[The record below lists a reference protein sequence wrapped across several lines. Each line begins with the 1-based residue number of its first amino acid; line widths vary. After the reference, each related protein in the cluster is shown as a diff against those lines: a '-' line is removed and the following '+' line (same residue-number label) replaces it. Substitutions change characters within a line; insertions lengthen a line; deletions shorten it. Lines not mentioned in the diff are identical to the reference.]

1 MGISGNLQTMALAE
15 LLQWLAEGSKTG
27 TLRLDNG
34 KVEKKIHFFDGRVV
48 STAST
53 DPKERLGH
61 FLVSHGYIGETELA
75 KAMEMQE
82 SNKMLL
88 GKILTTIGL
97 ISEEELD
104 NMIHL
109 KSEETIYDLF
119 SWKEGEFQ
127 FLDGELPEKTLQPI
141 DLNVTSLVFRGTQR
155 LDEWGR
161 IRQYIPSAQ
170 AVPVSI
176 RELDSDDPAQKAV
189 LEAIDDDRT
198 IAEIAMHTHSS
209 EFHVCRILV
218 DEIEAGN
225 VKVVRP
231 RSVEVQD
238 APQVSPAEASSVDG
252 LLRKAQQLLDG
263 GQYLAALRHLR
274 AAKSLAPERKT
285 VLAAVSAGEK
295 TIREVL
301 LGAGI
306 ELSAVP
312 RISSEVTDVSQLDI
326 SPDEGFILSRINGSM
341 DIQTIVTISPMAPL
355 EAELVFLRLKTA
367 GYIELDQKAKR
378 K

>member
-34 KVEKKIHFFDGRVV
+34 KVEKRIHFFDGRIV

-97 ISEEELD
+97 ISEDDLD
-104 NMIHL
+104 RMIYL

-170 AVPVSI
+170 AVPVSVAAI
-176 RELDSDDPAQKAV
+176 TSDDPAEAAV

-218 DEIEAGN
+218 DHIEAGRI
-225 VKVVRP
+225 KVVRP
-231 RSVEVQD
+231 RGVSTQQVATE
-238 APQVSPAEASSVDG
+238 VSPAEASSVEG
-252 LLRKAQQLLDG
+252 LLTKAERLLDDD
-263 GQYLAALRHLR
+263 QYLAALRHLR
-274 AAKSLAPERKT
+274 AAKSLDPEKKS
-285 VLAAVSAGEK
+285 VVQAVADGERA
-295 TIREVL
+295 IREVL
-301 LGAGI
+301 LRAGI
-306 ELSAVP
+306 ELTKVP

-341 DIQTIVTISPMAPL
+341 DIQTIITISPMAPL
-355 EAELVFLRLKTA
+355 EAELVFFRLNNA
-367 GYIELDQKAKR
+367 GYIELGEKPKR
-378 K
+378 

>member
-27 TLRLDNG
+27 TLRLDDG
-34 KVEKKIHFFDGRVV
+34 KVEKRIHFFDGRIV

-53 DPKERLGH
+53 DPKEQLGH

-97 ISEEELD
+97 ISEEDLD
-104 NMIHL
+104 SMIQL

-119 SWKEGEFQ
+119 AWKEGEFQ
-127 FLDGELPEKTLQPI
+127 FLDGELPEKSLQPI
-141 DLNVTSLVFRGTQR
+141 DLDVTSLVFRGTHR

-170 AVPVSI
+170 AVPVSL
-176 RELDSDDPAQKAV
+176 RRLDSDDAAEKAV

-218 DEIEAGN
+218 DRIEVGDI
-225 VKVVRP
+225 KIVRP
-231 RSVEVQD
+231 RSVEIQG

-252 LLRKAQQLLDG
+252 LVRKAQQLLDG
-263 GQYLAALRHLR
+263 GQFFAALRHLR
-274 AAKSLAPERKT
+274 AAKSLAPERKA
-285 VLAAVSAGEK
+285 VLEAVSAGEK
-295 TIREVL
+295 RIREVL
-301 LGAGI
+301 VGAGI

-312 RISSEVTDVSQLDI
+312 RISAEVTDVSQLDI
-326 SPDEGFILSRINGSM
+326 SPDEGFILSRINGTM

-355 EAELVFLRLKTA
+355 EAELVFLRLKNA
-367 GYIELDQKAKR
+367 GYIELDD
-378 K
+378 

>member
-1 MGISGNLQTMALAE
+1 
-15 LLQWLAEGSKTG
+15 
-27 TLRLDNG
+27 
-34 KVEKKIHFFDGRVV
+34 
-48 STAST
+48 
-53 DPKERLGH
+53 
-61 FLVSHGYIGETELA
+61 
-75 KAMEMQE
+75 
-82 SNKMLL
+82 
-88 GKILTTIGL
+88 
-97 ISEEELD
+97 
-104 NMIHL
+104 
-109 KSEETIYDLF
+109 DLF

-161 IRQYIPSAQ
+161 IRQHIPSAQ
-170 AVPVSI
+170 AVPVSV
-176 RELDSDDPAQKAV
+176 RELDSDDPAHKAV
-189 LEAIDDDRT
+189 LEAVDDDRT

-218 DEIEAGN
+218 DEIEAGK

-231 RSVEVQD
+231 RSIERRG

-274 AAKSLAPERKT
+274 AAKSLAPEKKT
-285 VLAAVSAGEK
+285 VLQTVSAGEK

-301 LGAGI
+301 VGAGI

-367 GYIELDQKAKR
+367 GYIELDQRTKSK
-378 K
+378 

>member
-34 KVEKKIHFFDGRVV
+34 KVEKRIHFFDGRIV
-48 STAST
+48 STGST
-53 DPKERLGH
+53 DPKEQLGH

-75 KAMEMQE
+75 KALEMQE

-97 ISEEELD
+97 ISEEDLD
-104 NMIHL
+104 EMIRL
-109 KSEETIYDLF
+109 KSEETVYDLF

-127 FLDGELPEKTLQPI
+127 FLDGELPEGTLQPI

-161 IRQYIPSAQ
+161 IRQYIPSSQ
-170 AVPVSI
+170 AVPVSVATLTS
-176 RELDSDDPAQKAV
+176 EDAAEAAV
-189 LEAIDDDRT
+189 LEAVDDDRT

-209 EFHVCRILV
+209 EFHVCRILIEQV
-218 DEIEAGN
+218 EAGK
-225 VKVVRP
+225 VKIVRP
-231 RSVEVQD
+231 RNVTAER
-238 APQVSPAEASSVDG
+238 APQVSPAEASSVEG
-252 LLRKAQQLLDG
+252 LVSKAHELLDREK
-263 GQYLAALRHLR
+263 YLAALRHLR
-274 AAKSLAPERKT
+274 AAKSLAPDKKS
-285 VLAAVSAGEK
+285 VQQAVSEGER

-301 LGAGI
+301 LRSGV

-312 RISSEVTDVSQLDI
+312 KISPTVTDVSQLDI
-326 SPDEGFILSRINGSM
+326 TPDEGFILSRINGAM
-341 DIQTIVTISPMAPL
+341 DIQTIVTITPMTPL
-355 EAELVFLRLKTA
+355 EAELVFYRLKNA
-367 GYIELDQKAKR
+367 GYIELEKKKR
-378 K
+378 